1 MASPSL
7 LLQKGT
13 QPGQPA
19 LQLCCPE
26 GEGPWGLTPEA
37 PAHLLPCMTSEGRG
51 KAESGISL
59 WTVWLPVGKEMPHY
73 LEGVCSGIPCAALC
87 LVAQSCPSLCDPMD
101 CSRPGSSVPGILQ
114 ARILEWV
121 AMPSSRGS
129 YRPRESNPG
138 LPHCRQILYH
148 LSHQGSS
155 SVLEWVVYPSSR
167 GSF

>member
-1 MASPSL
+1 MNQSTKQGFVGDLLAQVSRKGHGVAGDICKQTLPRDHASVSSSVASPSL

-59 WTVWLPVGKEMPHY
+59 WTVWLLVGKEMPSY

-101 CSRPGSSVPGILQ
+101 CSRPGSSVREILQ

-121 AMPSSRGS
+121 AIFLSR
-129 YRPRESNPG
+129 
-138 LPHCRQILYH
+138 
-148 LSHQGSS
+148 
-155 SVLEWVVYPSSR
+155 
-167 GSF
+167 